1 MTDPSPTREELKKR
15 LRAKINGARTSE
27 DNAAAAKQIRT
38 DPMGAL
44 LRMGVEDPKL
54 LEQATT
60 IVSNPKLY
68 LKTLRK
74 DTTAQPTITK
84 TEDDNDDEAPPPLL

>member
-27 DNAAAAKQIRT
+27 DNATAGKQIRT

-54 LEQATT
+54 LEQATA

-68 LKTLRK
+68 LKTLQK
-74 DTTAQPTITK
+74 ETAQPTITK
-84 TEDDNDDEAPPPLL
+84 TEDDNDEEAPPPLL

>member
-54 LEQATT
+54 LEQATA
-60 IVSNPKLY
+60 IVSNPKIY
-68 LKTLRK
+68 LKTLK
-74 DTTAQPTITK
+74 DTTAQPTKTK